1 MSMTYPVGGSS
12 THLLCREPVGTNRFF
27 NTTGPCTPLKHY
39 MLPPEDR
46 LRNAQL
52 ERYIESEL
60 YWVLHA
66 PRQTGKTTFLQA
78 WMRHLNTLGEVVACY
93 VSIERCQGFEKIEQ
107 ANIAIVEA
115 IIGFARVFLPPEAVP
130 SIPTSSPGSLL
141 TDALSAWAA
150 QVAPKPLVVLFDEVD
165 TLCDQP
171 MISFLRQLRSGFA
184 TRGIGT
190 FPVSIVLV
198 GMRDLRDYL
207 IQSKD
212 GTPVNPGSPFNIKED
227 SASLSNF
234 TRENVHALVGQH
246 TFEKRQPFEPPAID
260 LIYDLTRGQP
270 WLVNA
275 LAKKCV
281 WKIVPQETK
290 QPVTSDHV
298 LAAKEM
304 LIQERAVHLDSL
316 GERLKDPA
324 VKRVVQAIMAGAT
337 DPTLAQGRDFEL
349 CLDLGLVALYGGVP
363 QIANPIY
370 AEIIPRIL
378 NQGMQYAIPQPEFA
392 WNTPDGA
399 LDMPALLRE
408 FQRFWRRHGDI
419 WEAKSDYLE
428 VFPHLLLMA
437 WFQRITNGGGRIE
450 REYAAGRGRV
460 DLALEWN
467 TRWYVVEIKLVHPQ
481 DGREGTIEEGLR
493 QTAAYRDR
501 IGAIEAYLMLFDRRP
516 EARTKPWEERLT
528 WETRAG
534 ITIVG
539 G

>member
-1 MSMTYPVGGSS
+1 
-12 THLLCREPVGTNRFF
+12 
-27 NTTGPCTPLKHY
+27 
-39 MLPPEDR
+39 MLPPADR
-46 LRNAQL
+46 LVGSQL
-52 ERYIESEL
+52 ERYIDNKL
-60 YWVLHA
+60 FWVLHA

-78 WMRHLNTLGEVVACY
+78 WMRHLNTLGEAVSCY
-93 VSIERCQGFEKIEQ
+93 VSIERCQGFTDMDKS
-107 ANIAIVEA
+107 NLVIAEA
-115 IIGFARVFLPPEAVP
+115 MVDFAQVFLPAEFVPE
-130 SIPTSSPGSLL
+130 IPQSSGGSLL
-141 TDALSAWAA
+141 TRFLQSWAA
-150 QVAPKPLVVLFDEVD
+150 KVAPKPLVLLFDEVD
-165 TLCDQP
+165 TLGNQP

-190 FPVSIVLV
+190 FPVSIALV
-198 GMRDLRDYL
+198 GMRDFRDYL

-212 GTPVNPGSPFNIKED
+212 GVAVNPGSPFNIKED

-234 TRENVHALVGQH
+234 TRENVHALVSQH
-246 TFEKRQPFEPPAID
+246 TVEKRQPFEPPAID

-281 WKIVPQETK
+281 WKIVPQETR
-290 QPVTSDHV
+290 QPVTLDHV

-304 LIQERAVHLDSL
+304 LIQDRAVHLDSL

-324 VKRVVQAIMAGAT
+324 VKRVVQAIMAGDT

-363 QIANPIY
+363 HIANPVY

-392 WNTPDGA
+392 WKTPDGS

-460 DLALEWN
+460 DLAVEWN

-481 DGREGTIEEGLR
+481 DGREGTIEDGLR

-501 IGAIEAYLMLFDRRP
+501 IGAIEAYLVLFDRRP

-528 WETRAG
+528 WETRDG

>member
-1 MSMTYPVGGSS
+1 
-12 THLLCREPVGTNRFF
+12 
-27 NTTGPCTPLKHY
+27 
-39 MLPPEDR
+39 MLPPADR
-46 LRNAQL
+46 LVGSQL
-52 ERYIESEL
+52 KRYIVNKL

-78 WMRHLNTLGEVVACY
+78 WMRHLNNLGDAVSCY
-93 VSIERCQGFEKIEQ
+93 VSIERCQGFTDMDKS
-107 ANIAIVEA
+107 NLAIVEA
-115 IIGFARVFLPPEAVP
+115 MIDFAQVFLPAEFIPE
-130 SIPTSSPGSLL
+130 IPQSSGGSFL
-141 TDALSAWAA
+141 TRFLQAWAA
-150 QVAPKPLVVLFDEVD
+150 KVAPKPLVLLFDEVD
-165 TLCDQP
+165 TLGDQP

-190 FPVSIVLV
+190 FPVSVALV

-207 IQSKD
+207 VKSKE
-212 GTPVNPGSPFNIKED
+212 GASVNPGSPFNIKAD

-246 TFEKRQPFEPPAID
+246 TFEKGQPFEPSAID

-275 LAKKCV
+275 LANKCV

-290 QPVTSDHV
+290 QTVTV
-298 LAAKEM
+298 ANVREAKEM

-316 GERLKDPA
+316 GERLKLPSVRRVIEA
-324 VKRVVQAIMAGAT
+324 VLAGAIDVT
-337 DPTLAQGRDFEL
+337 IGRADRDVEL
-349 CLDLGLVALYGGVP
+349 CFDLGLITWEDGLR
-363 QIANPIY
+363 IANPIY
-370 AEIIPRIL
+370 QEIIPRIL
-378 NQGMQYAIPQPEFA
+378 GQNYQDNIPSPEFA
-392 WNTPDGA
+392 WRKSDGA
-399 LDMPALLRE
+399 LDMPALLKE
-408 FQRFWRRHGDI
+408 FQRFWWRHGDI

-493 QTAAYRDR
+493 QTAACRDR

-528 WETRAG
+528 WETRDG

>member
-1 MSMTYPVGGSS
+1 
-12 THLLCREPVGTNRFF
+12 
-27 NTTGPCTPLKHY
+27 

-46 LRNAQL
+46 LVGSQL
-52 ERYIESEL
+52 DRYVGNKL

-66 PRQTGKTTFLQA
+66 PRQTGKTTFLQT
-78 WMRHLNTLGEVVACY
+78 WMRYLNETQNVVACY
-93 VSIERCQGFEKIEQ
+93 VSIERCQGFDDP
-107 ANIAIVEA
+107 AVTSVAIARALVES
-115 IIGFARVFLPPEAVP
+115 ARKLLPAAQVPPLLEAEP
-130 SIPTSSPGSLL
+130 ASLL
-141 TDALSAWAA
+141 IEMLSNWAA
-150 QVAPKPLVVLFDEVD
+150 IVAPKPLVVLFDEVD
-165 TLCDQP
+165 TLSDQP

-184 TRGIGT
+184 TRDIGT
-190 FPVSIVLV
+190 FPVSVALV

-207 IQSKD
+207 IKSKD
-212 GTPVNPGSPFNIKED
+212 GVPMNPGSPFNIKED

-234 TRENVHALVGQH
+234 TRENVYALISQH
-246 TFEKRQPFEPPAID
+246 EFEKGQSFDQAAVD
-260 LIYDLTRGQP
+260 LIYDVSRGQP

-281 WKIVPQETK
+281 WTIVPQETRRT
-290 QPVTSDHV
+290 VTSEDV
-298 LAAKEM
+298 LTAKEM

-316 GERLKDPA
+316 GERLRDPA
-324 VKRVVQAIMAGAT
+324 VKRVVQAIMAGDT

-370 AEIIPRIL
+370 AEIIPRML
-378 NQGMQYAIPQPEFA
+378 NQGMQYAIPVPEFA
-392 WNTPDGA
+392 WQKPDGA
-399 LDMPALLRE
+399 LDMAVLLKE

-419 WEAKSDYLE
+419 WEARSDYVE

-460 DLALEWN
+460 DLAIEWN
-467 TRWYVVEIKLVHPQ
+467 GRWYVIEIKLVHPQ
-481 DGREGTIEEGLR
+481 DGREGTIEDGLR

-501 IGAIEAYLMLFDRRP
+501 IGAIEAYLVLFDRRP

-528 WETRAG
+528 WETRDG